1 MYVHT
6 LLYNACSATPFKV
19 HGHCHVRETQILKQR
34 NQRSAC
40 SDCGNIHYSKTSCAN
55 AAAKAAGKPKADKRT
70 RPVLLVGISVNACES
85 QPTTGLL
92 SIISSS
98 KSRIGSIS
106 SGMESSSPPT
116 ILATSNSI
124 SNLFECVLG
133 ADEEEDE
140 IDELL
145 L

>member
-40 SDCGNIHYSKTSCAN
+40 SDCGNIHYSKMSCAN

-70 RPVLLVGISVNACES
+70 KAGNSSFQSVISHSRSSAPRTHSNEFDIEFVGEDDDTM
-85 QPTTGLL
+85 P
-92 SIISSS
+92 
-98 KSRIGSIS
+98 
-106 SGMESSSPPT
+106 
-116 ILATSNSI
+116 
-124 SNLFECVLG
+124 
-133 ADEEEDE
+133 DEMDPMLDFDDE
-140 IDELL
+140 IIDNNPVVGFSRKYSLI
-145 L
+145 